1 MCIGYLVGVHGKSLY
16 TSCFFGPSRKG
27 PIRMRGYMRFLY
39 SEWNDV
45 TRLVTAV

>member
-1 MCIGYLVGVHGKSLY
+1 MCSLNLVGVHGKSRF
-16 TSCFFGPSRKG
+16 TSCFLGPSRKG